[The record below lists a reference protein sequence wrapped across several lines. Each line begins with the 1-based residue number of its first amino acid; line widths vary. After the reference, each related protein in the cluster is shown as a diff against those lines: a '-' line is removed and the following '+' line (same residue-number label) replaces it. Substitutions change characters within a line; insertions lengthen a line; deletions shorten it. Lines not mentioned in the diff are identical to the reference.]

1 VRVLPWSAA
10 KKQALEFTSEWFEAS
25 FFVAPPILGFPVL
38 GVPSWARAW
47 AVMVLPVKS
56 VKDAAKMSGKRLLK
70 RFMELPF
77 GPWRL

>member
-1 VRVLPWSAA
+1 VRVLPWSAT
-10 KKQALEFTSEWFEAS
+10 KKQALEFTSEWLEAS
-25 FFVAPPILGFPVL
+25 FFVASTVL

-56 VKDAAKMSGKRLLK
+56 VKDAAKMNDKRLLK

-77 GPWRL
+77 GPWLL